1 MGRCSIAGA
10 IGCQSGCSEMQLPW
24 EKVKRAGGVL
34 GGGWELTG
42 SAAVLRLRI
51 LCARQELGVLN
62 KRVGLAQ
69 I

>member
-1 MGRCSIAGA
+1 MSVRLLRDAATVGKSKEGWRSF
-10 IGCQSGCSEMQLPW
+10 W
-24 EKVKRAGGVL
+24 V
-34 GGGWELTG
+34 GGWELTG

>member
-1 MGRCSIAGA
+1 
-10 IGCQSGCSEMQLPW
+10 MQLV
-24 EKVKRAGGVL
+24 EEAYKRARRCTG
-34 GGGWELTG
+34 ELTG
-42 SAAVLRLRI
+42 SAAVLRLRF

>member
-1 MGRCSIAGA
+1 
-10 IGCQSGCSEMQLPW
+10 MQLRW
-24 EKVKRAGGVL
+24 EKVKRAGGL
-34 GGGWELTG
+34 GELTG